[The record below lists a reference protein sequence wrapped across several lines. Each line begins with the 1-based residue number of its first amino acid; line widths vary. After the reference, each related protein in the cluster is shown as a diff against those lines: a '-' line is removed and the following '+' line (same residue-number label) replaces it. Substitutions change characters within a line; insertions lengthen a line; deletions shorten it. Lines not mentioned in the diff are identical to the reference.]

1 MKPYGDTDKRVD
13 ERSRQTE
20 RALDKWR
27 AGEKPASG
35 APVYVEP
42 RAAKPRKPSS
52 EPRQPDTPDEE
63 QYAARSRREQSAQPT
78 ASAQPSATER
88 ANAHPGA
95 GAGQGPAKRSARQ
108 ERTVTIE
115 LPPFIRIALLVVLG
129 LCVCGVVVVGVRELL
144 PRAGIELW
152 PAATEDAAA
161 TPRVTMDPLATI
173 DPNATATPA
182 PTPTVDPNQ
191 TPDPNATLD
200 PNATEAP
207 VDPNA
212 PILETDQAKVYVCEV
227 EGSQMHLVRFEV
239 DDGNIFIDALNE
251 SFPVVNG
258 CADVYIDDSEWFDS
272 EPANDATASVTLNPV
287 LTKLSG
293 EVTVLDT
300 IEYEVEVPAS
310 PLELIQPASGYE
322 EVLISLYTLQMRV
335 QPGSR
340 VTVNG
345 NDMSDFIDKRG
356 YLSVNQTVEP
366 IGDNVINVSVLTPS
380 HKETRAQITLYR
392 PVFDIPLELDINTI
406 DSTSTSNVT
415 ISGTFEPGATV
426 TVSPAAV
433 SSEVDSVNGTFRFE
447 MNLTRIGDNTI
458 TITASEPGKEDSV
471 ITHNVYYLPTEAEY
485 SAKAWKMDYS
495 ALLNYYEVWVGRI
508 FLCQGEVVELLPEP
522 TPDPNATEAPASA
535 DTTIS
540 NQLLLLNVGEDKEQ
554 LVYIENYSN
563 VVVEAGKSYKMF
575 ADVVGLKSGYP
586 YLIARYVYEIE

>member
-1 MKPYGDTDKRVD
+1 MKPYGDTDERVD

-20 RALDKWR
+20 RALDRWR

-42 RAAKPRKPSS
+42 RSARPRKPDA
-52 EPRQPDTPDEE
+52 ERPQADAPAQE
-63 QYAARSRREQSAQPT
+63 QYAARSRREQPAQDAQPAAPEPGT
-78 ASAQPSATER
+78 DAPRPSKA
-88 ANAHPGA
+88 AAH
-95 GAGQGPAKRSARQ
+95 GPDRRRSGH

-115 LPPFIRIALLVVLG
+115 LPPFIRVALLVLLG
-129 LCVCGVVVVGVRELL
+129 LCACGVVVVGLRELL
-144 PRAGIELW
+144 PRAGIQLW

-161 TPRVTMDPLATI
+161 TPRVTMDPQATI
-173 DPNATATPA
+173 DPDATATPA
-182 PTPTVDPNQ
+182 PTPTVDPDQ
-191 TPDPNATLD
+191 TPDPNATPD
-200 PNATEAP
+200 PDATEAP
-207 VDPNA
+207 VDPDA
-212 PILETDQAKVYVCEV
+212 PILETGQAKVYSCVV
-227 EGSQMHLVRFEV
+227 DGSQMHLVSFEV
-239 DDGNIFIDALNE
+239 DDGNVFIDALNE
-251 SFPVVNG
+251 SFPVING
-258 CADVYIDDSEWFDS
+258 RADVYIDDSEWFDS
-272 EPANDATASVTLNPV
+272 EPANDATASVVLEPV
-287 LTKLSG
+287 LTKLNG

-406 DSTSTSNVT
+406 DTTSTSSVT

-433 SSEVDSVNGTFRFE
+433 SSEIDNVNGTFRFE
-447 MNLTRIGDNTI
+447 MNLTRIGDNKI
-458 TITASEPGKEDSV
+458 TITASAPGKEDSV

-495 ALLNYYEVWVGRI
+495 ALLNYYEVWAGRI
-508 FLCQGEVVELLPEP
+508 FLSQGEVVEILPEP
-522 TPDPNATEAPASA
+522 TAEPDATEAPASA
-535 DTTIS
+535 DTAVS
-540 NQLLLLNVGEDKEQ
+540 NQMLLLDVGDDKEQ
-554 LVYIENYSN
+554 LVYIENYSS

-586 YLIARYVYEIE
+586 YLIARYVYETE